1 MHKLSFASMI
11 MIMMMITIF
20 IMIMIIIITRRLI
33 AVSVGCISLYVTL
46 FANSL
51 LAEVSHDEAK

>member
-11 MIMMMITIF
+11 MIMIMIMIV
-20 IMIMIIIITRRLI
+20 IMIIIITRRLI

-51 LAEVSHDEAK
+51 RAAVKFECALKF